1 MKAQIHTNMQESQ
14 IFTASNIEVPLE
26 KDYTDYK
33 LLLNREYSKLYRI
46 SKQGRWYIAKTTKD
60 NTKRQLAMLR
70 REYSLTIACSHP
82 HIVHTYTYEELPTL
96 GEAIVMEY
104 IEGRTLTEYLS
115 ENPTK
120 QSRHRIVGELLSALS
135 YLHKQG
141 VIHNDIKPE
150 NILITRTDDSLKLI
164 DFGLATT
171 DAWYI
176 MKQLGCT
183 PAYAS
188 PELQSQQADI
198 DARSDIYSVGL
209 IIQDIFPTLY
219 KSIKKRCTQHNPGKR
234 YADITALQTAWN
246 NRNRTPKALLL
257 ALSLLIM
264 ILPTLYII
272 KSIVSENQKQRH
284 QQELISEIETELTAY
299 YQVTLDSIQNHA
311 VYQEFAQK
319 ILITSFWNKV
329 EKQRREKILTQPS
342 QELRT
347 ILDTLPIR
355 EELGKKLVEAIQ
367 QLPSLIE
374 VKLPLDEY
382 LYYFNLIK
390 NNQPYQKYK
399 R

>member
-1 MKAQIHTNMQESQ
+1 MQESQ

-299 YQVTLDSIQNHA
+299 YQLTLDSIQNHA

-382 LYYFNLIK
+382 LYYFNLIN